1 MQRDARGQERCARCS
16 DGVEGAGA
24 ATHGAS
30 AALLAL
36 VLAVVVVAC
45 DGPTV
50 DNPYSSTAAAGGAG
64 GAANGGGGAG
74 GDDPWLGGPCTDD
87 AQCDD
92 GLACTSESCD
102 PSIARC
108 RYVPDDTPCDDGVY
122 CNGLERCDRVLGCAL
137 GDPIDCGDG
146 DPCTIEACDEVS
158 QACRSAPRDADE
170 DGDPDVH
177 CGGGDCD
184 DGDPRVAST
193 ELETCAN
200 LLDDDCDGVVDE
212 PMCEAPTNDDC
223 LDPRVVDADATFS
236 MSTKGATSNYA
247 TSCAPMGVL
256 RDVVAAVVVPAGPP
270 RDVVVRATTD
280 TVPVSLAL
288 AGQCGDAASELACS
302 PTYQRNGVA
311 GNLAKIRARGVGGGA
326 QATPFPLY
334 VTTAG
339 VADIGLQVAFEPA
352 TVAPANETCGTADD
366 LAPGVPTELELVDA
380 ATDLDTACARAL
392 GELVYRIE
400 LAEPADVDLWATS
413 LDGDGRPT
421 ISLRD
426 SDCALSEDELACHS
440 GAVAHVY
447 RRALAA
453 GTYYVAATSTAP
465 TRLSLLAELSP
476 PTVPPADDDCAA
488 PPTLANGV
496 AVDVAFDDRQDDVA
510 LGCFTQAV
518 DVVYALELA
527 QKSDVLLVDRLS
539 FGDSGSVQLVAPA
552 CDTVGL
558 LGCAF
563 GAQGPLRVRELA
575 APAGSYRVVVES
587 ALGLPQQV
595 SAFARPHAPPKLVL
609 FADACADALAI
620 PATGGLF
627 KGNTSNLGADF
638 TAGCDQS
645 GSGPGG
651 APDQLLR
658 LELAAPSR
666 VVLDATGSS
675 LATTISVRKGPSCPG
690 AEVPLGCSAAIAGRP
705 SFLDLQL
712 AAGTYFVQVDGLG
725 GASGAWTLDVHVAP
739 Q

>member
-1 MQRDARGQERCARCS
+1 VFVALALA
-16 DGVEGAGA
+16 GVVA
-24 ATHGAS
+24 ACGGPIVENPYGSTAS
-30 AALLAL
+30 A
-36 VLAVVVVAC
+36 
-45 DGPTV
+45 
-50 DNPYSSTAAAGGAG
+50 GGSG
-64 GAANGGGGAG
+64 GAASGGGGAG

-87 AQCDD
+87 AQCED

-102 PSIARC
+102 VTIARC

-122 CNGLERCDRVLGCAL
+122 CNGRERCDRVLGCAL

-146 DPCTIEACDEVS
+146 DPCTIEACDEAS
-158 QACRSAPRDADE
+158 QACRSALRDADE

-184 DGDPRVAST
+184 DGDPLVAST

-212 PMCEAPTNDDC
+212 AMCSAPTNDDC
-223 LDPRVVDADATFS
+223 LDPRLVDADATFT

-247 TSCAPMGVL
+247 TSCAPMGAL
-256 RDVVAAVVVPAGPP
+256 RDVVAAVLVPAGPP

-288 AGQCGDAASELACS
+288 AGQCGDPASELACS
-302 PTYQRNGVA
+302 PSFQRNGVA

-326 QATPFPLY
+326 QATPLPLY

-339 VADIGLQVAFEPA
+339 AADVGLQVAFEPA
-352 TVAPANETCGTADD
+352 TIAPTNETCGTADD
-366 LAPGVPTELELVDA
+366 LDVGVPTEVELIDA

-392 GELVYRIE
+392 GELVYRLE
-400 LAEPADVDLWATS
+400 LVEPADVDLWATS

-426 SDCALSEDELACHS
+426 ADCALAEDELACHS

-447 RRALAA
+447 RRALTA
-453 GTYYVAATSTAP
+453 GTYYVALTSTAP
-465 TRLSLLAELSP
+465 TRASLLAELSP
-476 PTVPPADDDCAA
+476 PTALPANEDCAA
-488 PPTLANGV
+488 PTALANGV
-496 AVDVAFDDRQDDVA
+496 AVDVTFDDRQDDVA
-510 LGCFTQAV
+510 LGCFTPSA

-539 FGDSGSVQLVAPA
+539 LGDSGSVQLATPA
-552 CDTVGL
+552 CDAANL

-563 GAQGPLRVRELA
+563 AAQGPLRVRELA
-575 APAGSYRVVVES
+575 LPAGSYRVVVES

-595 SAFARPHAPPKLVL
+595 SAFARPYAPPKLVL

-645 GSGPGG
+645 GTGPGG

-658 LELAAPSR
+658 LDLAAPSR

-690 AEVPLGCSAAIAGRP
+690 AEVPFGCSAAVAGRP

-725 GASGAWTLDVHVAP
+725 GASGAWTLDVHVA
-739 Q
+739 QQ